1 MVEFFKAPEAEV
13 DADEE
18 AEEVIEQAN
27 PAAMALTLSN
37 LEAGKKLPPEA
48 ARFLERQAHMLELQ
62 MENLHEQRGLQLN
75 HMRWR
80 RWRDRFQ
87 IAVQGVMGMVAFA
100 AVIVLGITV
109 WQAIDD
115 HGLVIEGF
123 SVPPD
128 LAQRGLTGQVVATKL
143 LDKVTAMQL
152 ATDSARSPATYSND
166 WGEDI
171 KVEIPETGVSIDE
184 LKRYLHE
191 TLGHATHISGEV
203 VHTDTGL
210 EVSARTGPDPG
221 GTFDGPNTD
230 LDKLLQQ
237 AAEVV
242 YKKTQ
247 PYRYGF
253 YLYRQGRAAEADT
266 VFHELELT
274 GSPRDAEWARLGSA
288 NVLLLTGD
296 INGREQSLR
305 ALAARYPKFVMGMM
319 NFATVEDQFGHAGT
333 AMNAYRAIA
342 KLVHGGKNPDVT
354 KRAAGVME
362 KMALAAAAEHVG
374 DFQEAARLQDEIIN
388 MPEYNGSVGTAQF
401 NKESDLTQA
410 HDVSGAA
417 RVLNAMTRPADAT
430 IRDGLVFSVNQSSH
444 AMSEAVTGEDWG
456 GAAFNGA
463 QAISGMMALG
473 PQYAMTAMR
482 VVGPQLALAKART
495 GDAFGAAMTISQAPN
510 DCYLCLRMRGDIA
523 AASAD
528 WKTADHW
535 YAEAVRLAP
544 TLPFAYADWGK
555 MLLIKRDPDGAIV
568 KLREAHKLGPH
579 FADPLEF
586 WAEALMRKGDYSG
599 AIDKLKQAAVY
610 APRWGRLHMAW
621 GRALAKSGKP
631 AEAKEQYAKAASLDL
646 SVEDRALLATLQAGR
661 K

>member
-1 MVEFFKAPEAEV
+1 
-13 DADEE
+13 
-18 AEEVIEQAN
+18 
-27 PAAMALTLSN
+27 
-37 LEAGKKLPPEA
+37 
-48 ARFLERQAHMLELQ
+48 

-75 HMRWR
+75 HLRWR
-80 RWRDRFQ
+80 RWKDRFQ
-87 IAVQGVMGMVAFA
+87 IAVQAVMGMVAFA
-100 AVIVLGITV
+100 AVIVLSITV

-253 YLYRQGRAAEADT
+253 YLYRQGRAAEADA

-274 GSPRDAEWARLGSA
+274 GSPRDSEWAHLGSA

-296 INGREQSLR
+296 INGRQQSLR
-305 ALAARYPKFVMGMM
+305 ALAARHPKFVMGMM
-319 NFATVEDQFGHAGT
+319 NFATVEDQFGHAGV
-333 AMNAYRAIA
+333 ALDAYRAIA

-388 MPEYNGSVGTAQF
+388 MPEYNGSVGTAEF
-401 NKESDLTQA
+401 NKESDLALA

-417 RVLNAMTRPADAT
+417 RVLNSLTRPADAT

-444 AMSEAVTGEDWG
+444 AMSEAVAGEDWG

-463 QAISGMMALG
+463 QAINGMMALG
-473 PQYAMTAMR
+473 PQYAMTAAR
-482 VVGPQLALAKART
+482 VVAPQVAYAKARA
-495 GDAFGAAMTISQAPN
+495 GDAFGAAMTISQVPA
-510 DCYLCLRMRGDIA
+510 DCYLCLRMRGGVADA
-523 AASAD
+523 AGDLKGAE
-528 WKTADHW
+528 HW
-535 YAEAVRLAP
+535 YAEAIRQAP
-544 TLPFAYADWGK
+544 AMPFAYADWGK
-555 MLLIKRDPDGAIV
+555 MLLNRHDADGAIA
-568 KLREAHKLGPH
+568 KLSEAHRLGPH
-579 FADPLEF
+579 FADPLES
-586 WAEALMRKGDYSG
+586 WGEALMRKNDYAG
-599 AIDKLKQAAVY
+599 AIDKFKEANQY

-621 GRALAKSGKP
+621 GRALAKSGKTQEGK
-631 AEAKEQYAKAASLDL
+631 AEYAKAANLDM
-646 SVEDRALLATLQAGR
+646 STEDRAVLTSLQTFR